1 MSAFIL
7 KGRIKLEMYSN
18 EGSSV
23 TKGQPA
29 GNIFANRIV
38 LAIMTSNFLLQL
50 GIWVRNFA
58 ILLYVTEITN
68 NDPVYVSLISVAEFA
83 PIFIFSFIGGT
94 FADRWKP
101 KLTMVWCDLLSALSI
116 GVVLLTLIYGSWQTI
131 FFATLVSAILSQFS
145 MPSAMRL
152 LKQHVPGEQLQSV
165 MAMFQSLMAIFMV
178 IGPVI
183 GALVYQKFGIYT
195 SIGVMGTM
203 FLLSG
208 LVLMFLPR
216 DMEKAKT
223 EVESNFKKELADGFR
238 YVMSSKILK
247 SMGGVFA
254 VCGLAVGLISP
265 LMIFV
270 TIENLGMNKDFLQW
284 LLMANGAGMLVGGGV
299 VFAISKK
306 ISPQKLLAIGIFASM
321 IFTIGIGWSTSIPLT
336 ILLQVLNGMFFPC
349 IHIGINTLIL
359 KNSEEAFVGRVN
371 GVLTPLFM
379 GMMVIGMSVSGIV
392 KVPLT
397 LFGVYLVSGVLF
409 LIGSLLVVPLFKIKE
424 EDSFD
429 QPVYEGQE

>member
-1 MSAFIL
+1 
-7 KGRIKLEMYSN
+7 MYDN
-18 EGSSV
+18 KESSV
-23 TKGQPA
+23 IEGKPTGS
-29 GNIFANRIV
+29 IFANRIV

-58 ILLYVTEITN
+58 ILLYVTEITD

-83 PIFIFSFIGGT
+83 PIFLFSFIGGT

-101 KLTMVWCDLLSALSI
+101 KLTMVTCDILSAVSVF
-116 GVVLLTLIYGSWQTI
+116 VVLITLVYGSWQTI

-183 GALVYQKFGIYT
+183 GGFVYQKFGIYT

-208 LVLMFLPR
+208 FVLMLLPR
-216 DMEKAKT
+216 DFEKEKL
-223 EVESNFKKELADGFR
+223 EEESNFKKELVDGFR
-238 YVMSSKILK
+238 YVFSNKVLK
-247 SMGGVFA
+247 AMGAIFA
-254 VCGLAVGLISP
+254 VCGLAIGLISP

-270 TIENLGMNKDFLQW
+270 TIENLGKTKDFLQW

-299 VFAISKK
+299 VMAFSKK
-306 ISPQKLLAIGIFASM
+306 ISPQKLLGIGIFASM
-321 IFTIGIGWSTSIPLT
+321 VATIGIGWSTSVVIT
-336 ILLQVLNGMFFPC
+336 ILFQIFNGLFFPC

-359 KNSEEAFVGRVN
+359 KNTDVLFVGRVN
-371 GVLTPLFM
+371 GVLNPLFM
-379 GMMVIGMSVSGIV
+379 GMMVIGMSASGIL

-397 LFGVYLVSGVLF
+397 LFGVYSVSGVLL
-409 LIGSLLVVPLFKIKE
+409 LIGVFLTVPLFKI
-424 EDSFD
+424 EDDSLL
-429 QPVYEGQE
+429 QPVVDEKD